1 VLGASGSVITDALG
15 PHEVFA
21 RSPGFYARHRHRGEV
36 MTAPSRP
43 GAPDASASASAARS
57 ASGGAR
63 PEAER
68 QQQLLQALT
77 TEHFT
82 LQTARAATI
91 ADSNGRAALYLS
103 TVSGAV
109 IALAFIGQIAHVG
122 RAFFLF
128 AFALL
133 PALVLLGV
141 LTYLRLLQTA
151 VEDLYYA
158 RAINRIRHHYV
169 HLDPDAPR
177 WFLLTSHDDPPAVMV
192 NMGRAAPGPQ
202 HSRWH
207 LLGHLLSHTATMA
220 AAVTSIIGGVFV
232 ALAASALGAGALP
245 VTAAAGVGIAVT
257 VAGITAFLWHQAR
270 RWRAAEDSIPSLFPS
285 GPSPIAPGC
294 SAG

>member
-1 VLGASGSVITDALG
+1 
-15 PHEVFA
+15 
-21 RSPGFYARHRHRGEV
+21 
-36 MTAPSRP
+36 MTAPSRS
-43 GAPDASASASAARS
+43 GGPDASASASAARS
-57 ASGGAR
+57 APDEAR

-68 QQQLLQALT
+68 QQQLLLALT

-82 LQTARAATI
+82 LQTARGATI

-109 IALAFIGQIAHVG
+109 IALAFTGQVAHVG

-169 HLDPDAPR
+169 DLDPDATR
-177 WFLLTSHDDPPAVMV
+177 WFLLTSSDDPPAVMA
-192 NMGRAAPGPQ
+192 NMGRAAPGAK

-220 AAVTSIIGGVFV
+220 AAVTSIIGGVLV
-232 ALAASALGAGALP
+232 ALALGAGALP
-245 VTAAAGVGIAVT
+245 VAAATGVGIVVA
-257 VAGITAFLWHQAR
+257 VAGITAFTWHQAR
-270 RWRAAEDSIPSLFPS
+270 RWRAAEDSVPSLFPS
-285 GPSPIAPGC
+285 GPGPIAPTPRDRGQ
-294 SAG
+294 AGSTGDYPQGSSD

>member
-1 VLGASGSVITDALG
+1 
-15 PHEVFA
+15 
-21 RSPGFYARHRHRGEV
+21 
-36 MTAPSRP
+36 MTAPSRSGAP
-43 GAPDASASASAARS
+43 GAPGASASAA
-57 ASGGAR
+57 
-63 PEAER
+63 R

-91 ADSNGRAALYLS
+91 SDSNGRAALYLS

-109 IALAFIGQIAHVG
+109 IALAFIGQVAHVG

-151 VEDLYYA
+151 EEDLYYA

-169 HLDPDAPR
+169 DLAPDATR
-177 WFLLTSHDDPPAVMV
+177 WFLLTSSDDPPAVMV
-192 NMGRAAPGPQ
+192 NMGRAAPGAQ

-232 ALAASALGAGALP
+232 ALATGALGAGALP
-245 VTAAAGVGIAVT
+245 VTAAAGVGVVVA

-270 RWRAAEDSIPSLFPS
+270 RWRTAEDSVPSLFPS
-285 GPSPIAPGC
+285 GPGPIAPTPRDRGQAGSTGDYPEGS
-294 SAG
+294 SA

>member
-1 VLGASGSVITDALG
+1 
-15 PHEVFA
+15 
-21 RSPGFYARHRHRGEV
+21 
-36 MTAPSRP
+36 MTAPSRS
-43 GAPDASASASAARS
+43 GGPDASASASAARS
-57 ASGGAR
+57 TPDEAR

-82 LQTARAATI
+82 LLTARGATI
-91 ADSNGRAALYLS
+91 AVSNGRAALYLS

-109 IALAFIGQIAHVG
+109 IALAFIGQVAHVG

-169 HLDPDAPR
+169 DLDPGATR
-177 WFLLTSHDDPPAVMV
+177 WFLLTGSDDPPAVMV
-192 NMGRAAPGPQ
+192 NMGRPAPGAQ
-202 HSRWH
+202 HSRRH

-232 ALAASALGAGALP
+232 ALAADALGAGALP
-245 VTAAAGVGIAVT
+245 VTAAAGIGVVVA

-270 RWRAAEDSIPSLFPS
+270 RWRAAENSVPTLFPS
-285 GPSPIAPGC
+285 GPGPIAPTPRDRGQ
-294 SAG
+294 AGSTGDDPQGSSD

>member
-1 VLGASGSVITDALG
+1 
-15 PHEVFA
+15 
-21 RSPGFYARHRHRGEV
+21 
-36 MTAPSRP
+36 MNAPSRS

-57 ASGGAR
+57 ASDQAR
-63 PEAER
+63 PEAEH

-82 LQTARAATI
+82 LQTARGATI

-169 HLDPDAPR
+169 HLDPDAAR
-177 WFLLTSHDDPPAVMV
+177 WFLLTSSDDPPAVMV

-245 VTAAAGVGIAVT
+245 VTAAAGVGVVVA

-270 RWRAAEDSIPSLFPS
+270 RWRAAEDSVPTLFP
-285 GPSPIAPGC
+285 PAPPRSPPHPANAGRPDQPGIIQRVPQID
-294 SAG
+294 

>member
-1 VLGASGSVITDALG
+1 
-15 PHEVFA
+15 
-21 RSPGFYARHRHRGEV
+21 
-36 MTAPSRP
+36 MTAPSRS
-43 GAPDASASASAARS
+43 GAPGASASASAA
-57 ASGGAR
+57 
-63 PEAER
+63 R

-109 IALAFIGQIAHVG
+109 IALAFIGQVAHVG
-122 RAFFLF
+122 RAFVLF

-151 VEDLYYA
+151 VEDLHYA
-158 RAINRIRHHYV
+158 RAINRIRRHYV
-169 HLDPDAPR
+169 HLDPDATR
-177 WFLLTSHDDPPAVMV
+177 WFLLTSYDDPPAVMV
-192 NMGRAAPGPQ
+192 NMGRAAPGAE

-220 AAVTSIIGGVFV
+220 AVVTSIIGGVFA

-245 VTAAAGVGIAVT
+245 VTTAAGLGVVVA
-257 VAGITAFLWHQAR
+257 VAGITAFIWHQAR
-270 RWRAAEDSIPSLFPS
+270 RWRAAEDSVPSLFPS
-285 GPSPIAPGC
+285 GPGPIAPTLRDRGQAGSTGDYPEGS
-294 SAG
+294 SA